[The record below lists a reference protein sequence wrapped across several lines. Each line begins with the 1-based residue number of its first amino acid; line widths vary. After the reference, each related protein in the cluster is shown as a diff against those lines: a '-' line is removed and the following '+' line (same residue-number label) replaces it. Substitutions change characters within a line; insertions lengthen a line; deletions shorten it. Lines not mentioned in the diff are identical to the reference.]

1 MLAVHEVE
9 MNDKKNHD
17 QKIAIYLGYFGLAP
31 FVMLLLA
38 ENYMEDFQDISIRGF
53 SIYSAVII
61 SFMNGIHWGM
71 ALTCNHHCRIRFAVS
86 TVAPVMAWAGLLF
99 LSLPL
104 AVITLGV
111 IHLIGLKI
119 DAVFF
124 AASEISLSYR
134 KMRLRLT
141 CLVVGLHFLMILSI
155 V

>member
-1 MLAVHEVE
+1 

-17 QKIAIYLGYFGLAP
+17 QRIAIYLGYFGLAP
-31 FVMLLLA
+31 FVVSLLTA
-38 ENYMEDFQDISIRGF
+38 NYMEDFQDISIRGF

-61 SFMNGIHWGM
+61 SFMSGIHWGM
-71 ALTCNHHCRIRFAVS
+71 ALTCSHHSRARFVVS

-99 LSLPL
+99 LPLPF

-111 IHLIGLKI
+111 IHLAGLKT

-124 AASEISLSYR
+124 SAPEISLSYR

-141 CLVVGLHFLMILSI
+141 GLVVGLHFLMTLSI

>member
-1 MLAVHEVE
+1 

-17 QKIAIYLGYFGLAP
+17 QRIAIYLGYFGLAP
-31 FVMLLLA
+31 FVVSLLTA
-38 ENYMEDFQDISIRGF
+38 NYMEDFQDISIRGF

-61 SFMNGIHWGM
+61 SFMSGIHWGM
-71 ALTCNHHCRIRFAVS
+71 ALTYNHRSRARFVVS

-99 LSLPL
+99 LPLPF

-111 IHLIGLKI
+111 IHLAGLKTDTI
-119 DAVFF
+119 FF
-124 AASEISLSYR
+124 SAPEISLSYR

-141 CLVVGLHFLMILSI
+141 CLVVGLHFLMTLFI